1 MLKNY
6 FKIAWR
12 NLRKHK
18 TYSLI
23 NIAGLAIGLCCF
35 LLIALYVFSE
45 LSYDK
50 YNDKADRIYRINS
63 DITIGSS
70 DLVLATT
77 SDMMGELL
85 MKDYPEVENYTRI
98 YNSNGPKLIKKGNE
112 FINES
117 KVAHVDSTFFKV
129 FTLPAIEGNTDN
141 ALAEPNSVVITR
153 SVAEKYFGT
162 TNVIGKE
169 LEVKENEP
177 VLFKINAVV
186 EDVPKES
193 HFDFEMFFSMQNVN
207 YNWGALT
214 NHNFFTYL
222 VLKPSVKAEDFEK
235 HFPEYIQEYVFPSA
249 RQFMEL
255 ESMEEFKN
263 SGNSIQYSLMPLTK
277 IHLHSDR
284 QFELMPP
291 NNIQYIYI
299 FLAVAIFILL
309 IACINF
315 MNLTT
320 ARSSNRAKEVGIRK
334 VLGTSK
340 NFLVGQFLVESMLL
354 VFISLVIALGFTYLA
369 LPFFN
374 DIAFKEL
381 SFGDIFSGPV
391 LLVII
396 LVVPVVGFLA
406 GAYPAFFLSAF
417 KPIMVLKGKLTKSSK
432 TLGLRSSL
440 VVFQFITSIVLIIGT
455 IVVYQQLQFIR
466 DTNLGFS
473 KDQVLLVDNTYFLRD
488 NAQTFKQEVQQ
499 LAGVSNGTLSGFLPI
514 SSSSRSDSSY
524 STEAVMNSSNS
535 IQMQRWRVDENYI
548 PTMGMEMHSGRNFS
562 KDFPS
567 DSSAIIINETAA
579 KMLGGD
585 PLSKT
590 IYTHGG
596 DGTEAHTVIG
606 IVKDF
611 NFESVKQKIGPV
623 SLQLSEN
630 IGIASFKVNTS
641 NISTLIP
648 QIKNKWDDLAGGM
661 PFNYRFLDEAFNKMY
676 SGEQR
681 VGQIALLFS
690 VLAIFIACLGLF
702 GLAAFIAEQRKKE
715 IGIRKVLG
723 ASSQGVVTLLSK
735 DFLKLVIIAFV
746 IAVPLAWWGMHSWL
760 QDFAYRINI
769 SWWIYA
775 IAGLFAVFIAV
786 ATVSLQALKAAVANP
801 IKSLRT
807 E

>member
-50 YNDKADRIYRINS
+50 YNDKADRIYRVNS

-235 HFPEYIQEYVFPSA
+235 HFPEYIEEYVFPSA

-381 SFGDIFSGPV
+381 SFSDIFSGPV

-661 PFNYRFLDEAFNKMY
+661 PFNYRFLDEAFNTMY